1 MALFNPVLLGQ
12 SVAVQVEGWPD
23 SAPGSIED
31 LDSASMLSH
40 PVWGRLTCPAL
51 TRLNLMKQASET
63 YLLRSLAMT
72 QTSGITR
79 WELELRTGLKW
90 WDGDPFTAQDV
101 KTLLERDLRPIVMRH
116 IPNLSNPPN
125 FNVTVHEPYRL
136 VVQWSEAPSFGPY
149 ILNYLPVRKPSSPKG
164 FQCVGLYRIQ
174 QNESQ
179 VQLIL
184 NRPSPTLPERVSFVG
199 QPGMSS
205 PDGRV
210 KDKTKPIK
218 GTVSLK
224 FGYSSDFS
232 GSPTSRL
239 PDESVK
245 CERPLDLPVMTAIS
259 WNPQSPLLSKP
270 EVRQA
275 LTTAAPRGTLLRAGA
290 GFLGDLVSAPILRAH
305 PGYDRNTVIRPHDYA
320 LADRLLTSQGY
331 RRPNLNSTRLISQG
345 HPFELTIGIPHSAP
359 DLLVK
364 VLSDSFAAI
373 GIRSHFVSPKSSP
386 ATTLDGNLMA
396 VVLPWPDGDL
406 RRIGLGYPSENKDI
420 FHWSDPALNPL
431 LDKYARSLSYEKPD
445 FGELMAIHRRVYEL
459 EPFTILMQ
467 HRSCLTIAGLQRVL
481 PNKIFIRN
489 PDWFH
494 ELLQQV
500 VRASK

>member
-1 MALFNPVLLGQ
+1 
-12 SVAVQVEGWPD
+12 
-23 SAPGSIED
+23 
-31 LDSASMLSH
+31 MLSH
-40 PVWGRLTCPAL
+40 PVWGRLACPTL
-51 TRLNLMKQASET
+51 TRLNLMKQASEV
-63 YLLRSLAMT
+63 YLLRRLAVT
-72 QTSGITR
+72 QNAGATQ

-90 WDGDPFTAQDV
+90 WDSDPFTAQDV
-101 KTLLERDLRPIVMRH
+101 KALLEKDLSPAIMRH
-116 IPNLSNPPN
+116 SPYLSNPPT
-125 FNVTVHEPYRL
+125 FSVTAHEPQRL
-136 VVQWSEAPSFGPY
+136 VVQWSETPSFGPY
-149 ILNYLPVRKPSSPKG
+149 ILNYLPIRKPSPPKG

-184 NRPSPTLPERVSFVG
+184 NRPSPTLPERLSFASPQVV
-199 QPGMSS
+199 SS
-205 PDGRV
+205 PDGAV
-210 KDKTKPIK
+210 KSKTKAAK
-218 GTVSLK
+218 GSVSLK
-224 FGYSSDFS
+224 FRYSSDFS
-232 GSPTSRL
+232 GSPNSRL
-239 PDESVK
+239 PDESIK
-245 CERPLDLPVMTAIS
+245 CDRPLDLPVMTAIS
-259 WNPQSPLLSKP
+259 WNPQSPSVHKP

-275 LTTAAPRGTLLRAGA
+275 LTAAAPRGTILRAGA

-331 RRPNLNSTRLISQG
+331 RRPNLNSTRMIPQG
-345 HPFELTIGIPHSAP
+345 QPFELTIGIPHTAP
-359 DLLVK
+359 DLLIK

-373 GIRSHFVSPKSSP
+373 GIRTHFVSPKP
-386 ATTLDGNLMA
+386 ARATVLDGNLMA

-406 RRIGLGYPSENKDI
+406 RRIGLGYPSENKDF
-420 FHWSDPALNPL
+420 FHWSDPALNSL
-431 LDKYARSLSYEKPD
+431 VDKYARSLSHEKPD
-445 FGELMAIHRRVYEL
+445 FGDLMAIHRRVYEL

-467 HRSCLTIAGLQRVL
+467 HRSCLTIAGLQRGL